1 MVLGTGRPE
10 YTKQHSYQQ
19 KSTEYFRMLENK
31 VTELAWVIA
40 KRDKQIAMLQ
50 EHIRLYEGGQ
60 LLREKWEESERVNNE
75 SNTSDELGK

>member
-1 MVLGTGRPE
+1 MVLGRGRPE

>member
-19 KSTEYFRMLENK
+19 KSSEYFRMLEHK

-60 LLREKWEESERVNNE
+60 ILREKWEESERVNNE

>member
-75 SNTSDELGK
+75 SNPSDGTG